1 MPINTRHRLDK
12 LVIGSS
18 FTVDHI
24 NSSASNFNMEVGSPH
39 PAGHIAPMSTFNRDQ
54 SPEIMVTTPELD
66 TVLGTLALNGLSITA
81 DSYVYQKLATET
93 STVARAT
100 ASHTRH
106 VISALTTYWSSISLP
121 HNNEGTLELVVKP
134 VWDGST
140 DIIAPAG
147 SVALSGNLASDARY
161 GCGPVSINGTPLL
174 GVQNIEVVS
183 GVQCKSLGASSDLWP
198 SSQGIQAVDPVV
210 RVTTTDISLAAIDIE
225 GTALNGSTGL
235 VFWGRR
241 LHTADGSSHHIKFIG
256 LNGTVHVESETG
268 TGVDDYVAV
277 LRFTLTAGSD
287 SVMPLTYTTA
297 QAIA

>member
-1 MPINTRHRLDK
+1 MPVNTRHRIDK

-18 FTVDHI
+18 FTLDQI
-24 NSSASNFNMEVGSPH
+24 NSISNNFGMDLLSNH
-39 PAGHIAPMSTFNRDQ
+39 PAGHIAPMSLSNRSQD
-54 SPEIMVTTPELD
+54 PEITVTTPELD
-66 TVLGTLALNGLSITA
+66 TVLATLALNGLSITA

-93 STVARAT
+93 GTVARAT
-100 ASHTRH
+100 TSHTRH
-106 VISALTTYWSSISLP
+106 VISALTTYWNSISLP

-147 SVALSGNLASDARY
+147 SVALTTTLAGDARY

-174 GVQNIEVVS
+174 GVQNIEIVS
-183 GVQCKSLGASSDLWP
+183 GVECKPTGASSDLWN
-198 SSQGIQAVDPVV
+198 SSQGVQKVAPVV
-210 RVTTTDISLAAIDIE
+210 RITTTDIALASLDIE

-235 VFWGRR
+235 VFWARR
-241 LHTADGSSHHIKFIG
+241 LHTADASSHHIKFIG
-256 LNGTVHVESETG
+256 LDGKVDVESESGQG
-268 TGVDDYVAV
+268 TDDYQTV
-277 LRFTLTAGSD
+277 LRFTLISASD